1 MKAIVVKRPN
11 DFGLQDVEDPVPS
24 PDDVEMKVLMT
35 GICGT
40 DLSIIRGRNPAIPYP
55 IIPGHECV
63 AEVLRAPENSKLNI
77 GDRVTVFP
85 SVGCGKCEACK
96 SGRIPHC
103 PEAKT
108 VGVLRPGGYFA
119 ERIIAHH
126 ERVLLLPR
134 EMENEVGAM
143 IEPTAVAV
151 HSNRRGGVGKGTK
164 LVVIG
169 GGPIGL
175 LHAQVA
181 RAYGASPLVISEPIA
196 ERRALAD
203 RMGFE
208 LICNP
213 REEELVSFVRKNMGM
228 PDVVFDVVATEKTL
242 TDSTEML
249 RPDGLLVT
257 VALPHG
263 EKLGIPYRNVF
274 QKELRVVGTRTY
286 FFQDFPEAI
295 SLLHSHQIEVRPL
308 LGKIL
313 PLERFGE
320 GIELLEK
327 QPERY
332 FKILISP
339 GMTSLR

>member
-1 MKAIVVKRPN
+1 MKAIVVNRPN
-11 DFGLQDVEDPVPS
+11 DFGLQEVEDPIPS
-24 PDDVEMKVLMT
+24 TDDVEMKVLMT

-40 DLSIIRGRNPAIPYP
+40 DLGIIRGRNPAIPYP

-63 AEVLRAPENSKLNI
+63 AEVLRSPENSKFKI

-126 ERVLLLPR
+126 ERVFPLPKG
-134 EMENEVGAM
+134 MENEVGAVV
-143 IEPTAVAV
+143 EPTAVAV
-151 HSNRRGGVGKGTK
+151 HSNRRGQVGKGTK
-164 LVVIG
+164 LVIIG

-181 RAYGASPLVISEPIA
+181 RTYGASPVVISEPIA
-196 ERRALAD
+196 ERRALA
-203 RMGFE
+203 RKMNFE

-213 REEELVSFVRKNMGM
+213 KEEELVSFVRKNMGM
-228 PDVVFDVVATEKTL
+228 PDVIFDIVGDEKTL
-242 TDSTEML
+242 ADSTEML
-249 RPDGLLVT
+249 RPDGLLVL

-263 EKLGIPYRNVF
+263 EKIGIPYRNVF
-274 QKELRVVGTRTY
+274 QKELRVIGTRTY
-286 FFQDFPEAI
+286 FLEDFPEAI
-295 SLLHSHQIEVRPL
+295 SLLQSQQIKVRPL
-308 LGKIL
+308 VGRIL

-320 GIELLEK
+320 GVELLEK
-327 QPERY
+327 QPEKY
-332 FKILISP
+332 FKILITP
-339 GMTSLR
+339 LL